1 MTHILTMVAQRLA
14 LGLLTLLAIS
24 LIIFFGVE
32 LLPGDLATEI
42 LGRSATP
49 ETVAAFRAQLGLDLP
64 AHVRYGQW
72 LGGMLQGDMG
82 VSLANKRPIAEL
94 IGTRIGNT
102 LFLAIMA
109 AIIAVPVA
117 LAFGI
122 LAALFRN
129 GLFDRAVNVFTLTT
143 ISFPEFF
150 VAYILVFIL
159 AVNLDLFPSISN
171 INPKTEFWE
180 QVYRSTLPA
189 LTLTL
194 VVVAHMMRMTR
205 ASIINLLASAYIEM
219 AHLKGLKPWR
229 IIIRHALPNAL
240 APIINVIIINL
251 AYLIVGV
258 VIVEVVFVYPG
269 LGQLLVDSVS
279 KRDLPVVQGASLL
292 FAMTYV
298 LLNLTADVLS
308 ILTNPRLLHPR

>member
-1 MTHILTMVAQRLA
+1 
-14 LGLLTLLAIS
+14 
-24 LIIFFGVE
+24 
-32 LLPGDLATEI
+32 
-42 LGRSATP
+42 
-49 ETVAAFRAQLGLDLP
+49 
-64 AHVRYGQW
+64 
-72 LGGMLQGDMG
+72 MG
-82 VSLANKRPIAEL
+82 VSLANQRPIAEL

-129 GLFDRAVNVFTLTT
+129 GVFDRAVNIFTLTT

-159 AVNLDLFPSISN
+159 AVNLGLFPSISN
-171 INPKTEFWE
+171 INPETEFWE

-219 AHLKGLKPWR
+219 AHLKGLRPWR